1 MRDFFARTF
10 VSLRAYRDY
19 RLFWAGSWSEHL
31 GEWME
36 TTALLWLLNDM
47 THSPLMGTLM
57 VTLRALPMVVFAFVG
72 GIIADRINRRI
83 LLMFSLGAAAI
94 FSIILAVFVHL
105 QMIQPWMLLLYS
117 ALTAIVTSFN
127 HPARSTLLPNLVKRE
142 HFLNAITMDNVS
154 VTGSRILG
162 ASLGGIIVNF
172 AGTTPVLG
180 VRAAGAILS
189 LVWIYMLRAPE
200 TPAGAKKDS
209 PWNNLME
216 GLQYVGKHKQVLTQ
230 VLLYLLP
237 IFVSNSY
244 IGLLPFYATDVLHI
258 GPSLYGF
265 LAAASGLGAILV
277 TFVLANIKNI
287 DRYGWTLLVCGMAQ
301 GALLIVF
308 AFSAYYILAFLIL
321 MLLGAAG
328 TFFMTVNN
336 TIIQQ
341 LITDHV
347 RGRVMSL
354 REVSFGLGPAG
365 SLISGAIAGSIGV
378 PPALFITGVITL
390 VIFVGVRLGVQ
401 HSKSANIPS
410 G

>member
-1 MRDFFARTF
+1 
-10 VSLRAYRDY
+10 
-19 RLFWAGSWSEHL
+19 
-31 GEWME
+31 ME

-57 VTLRALPMVVFAFVG
+57 VTLRALPMVVFAFIG
-72 GIIADRINRRI
+72 GIVADRINRRI
-83 LLMFSLGAAAI
+83 LLMFSLGAAAV
-94 FSIILAVFVHL
+94 FSIILAVFVHFH
-105 QMIQPWMLLLYS
+105 IITPWLLLVYS
-117 ALTAIVTSFN
+117 ALTAIVTAFN

-189 LVWIYMLRAPE
+189 LVWIFMLRAPE
-200 TPAGAKKDS
+200 TPGAAKKDS
-209 PWNNLME
+209 PWHNLME
-216 GLQYVGKHKQVLTQ
+216 GLQYVGQHKQVLTQ

-244 IGLLPFYATDVLHI
+244 IGLLPYFATDVLHI
-258 GPSLYGF
+258 GASSYGF

-277 TFVLANIKNI
+277 TFILANIKNV
-287 DRYGWTLLVCGMAQ
+287 DRYGWFLLVCGMIQ
-301 GALLIVF
+301 GALLIAF
-308 AFSAYYILAFLIL
+308 AFSQNYFLAFLIL

-341 LITDHV
+341 LVTDQV

-365 SLISGAIAGSIGV
+365 SLISGAVAGSIGV
-378 PPALFITGVITL
+378 PPALLIAGVITL
-390 VIFVGVRLGVQ
+390 VIFVGVRLGIRP
-401 HSKSANIPS
+401 SKAEKIASE
-410 G
+410 

>member
-1 MRDFFARTF
+1 
-10 VSLRAYRDY
+10 
-19 RLFWAGSWSEHL
+19 
-31 GEWME
+31 
-36 TTALLWLLNDM
+36 
-47 THSPLMGTLM
+47 
-57 VTLRALPMVVFAFVG
+57 MVVFAFIG
-72 GIIADRINRRI
+72 GIVADRINRRI
-83 LLMFSLGAAAI
+83 LLMYSLGAAAL
-94 FSIILAVFVHL
+94 FSLILAVFVHFN
-105 QMIQPWMLLLYS
+105 MITPWLLLLYS

-142 HFLNAITMDNVS
+142 HYLNAMTMDNVS

-162 ASLGGIIVNF
+162 ASLAGIIVNF

-189 LVWIYMLRAPE
+189 LVWIYMLKAPE
-200 TPAGAKKDS
+200 TPGAAKKNS
-209 PWNNLME
+209 PWNNLKE

-244 IGLLPFYATDVLHI
+244 IGLLPYFATDVIDI

-287 DRYGWTLLVCGMAQ
+287 DRYGWMLFVCGIIQ
-301 GALLIVF
+301 GALLMVF
-308 AFSAYYILAFLIL
+308 AFSANYLLAFFIL

-341 LITDHV
+341 LITDQV

-365 SLISGAIAGSIGV
+365 SLISGAVAASFGV
-378 PPALFITGVITL
+378 PPALLIAGAITL
-390 VIFVGVRLGVQ
+390 AIFIGVRLGTRQ
-401 HSKSANIPS
+401 TKPEKIPS
-410 G
+410 E

>member
-1 MRDFFARTF
+1 
-10 VSLRAYRDY
+10 
-19 RLFWAGSWSEHL
+19 
-31 GEWME
+31 ME
-36 TTALLWLLNDM
+36 ATALLWLLNDM

-57 VTLRALPMVVFAFVG
+57 VTLRALPMIVFAFIG

-83 LLMFSLGAAAI
+83 LLMYSLGAAAL
-94 FSIILAVFVHL
+94 FSLILAVFVHL
-105 QMIQPWMLLLYS
+105 NMIQPWVLLVYS

-142 HFLNAITMDNVS
+142 HFMNAITMDNVS

-162 ASLGGIIVNF
+162 ASLAGIIVNF

-180 VRAAGAILS
+180 VRAAGAVLS

-200 TPAGAKKDS
+200 TPAAAKKYS
-209 PWNNLME
+209 PWQNLME
-216 GLQYVGKHKQVLTQ
+216 GFQYVGKHKQVLTQ

-244 IGLLPFYATDVLHI
+244 LGLLPFYATNVIHV
-258 GPSLYGF
+258 GPSAYGF

-277 TFVLANIKNI
+277 TFVLANIRNI
-287 DRYGWTLLVCGMAQ
+287 DRYGWLLFACGITQ
-301 GALLIVF
+301 GALLIAF
-308 AFSAYYILAFLIL
+308 AFSPYYVLAFLIL
-321 MLLGAAG
+321 MVLGAAG
-328 TFFMTVNN
+328 TIFMTVNN

-341 LITDHV
+341 LITDQV

-365 SLISGAIAGSIGV
+365 SLISGAVAASFGV
-378 PPALFITGVITL
+378 PPALLIAGVITL
-390 VIFVGVRLGVQ
+390 AIFIGVRLGVPQ
-401 HSKSANIPS
+401 SKSVKTPS
-410 G
+410 D

>member
-1 MRDFFARTF
+1 
-10 VSLRAYRDY
+10 
-19 RLFWAGSWSEHL
+19 
-31 GEWME
+31 ME

-57 VTLRALPMVVFAFVG
+57 VTLRALPMVVFAFIG
-72 GIIADRINRRI
+72 GIVADRINRRI
-83 LLMFSLGAAAI
+83 LLMFSLGAAAV

-105 QMIQPWMLLLYS
+105 HIITPWLLLVYS
-117 ALTAIVTSFN
+117 ALTAIVTAFN

-162 ASLGGIIVNF
+162 ASLAGIIVNF

-189 LVWIYMLRAPE
+189 LVWIFMLRAPE
-200 TPAGAKKDS
+200 TPGAAKKDS
-209 PWNNLME
+209 PWHNLME

-244 IGLLPFYATDVLHI
+244 IGLLPYFATDVLHI
-258 GPSLYGF
+258 GASPYGF

-277 TFVLANIKNI
+277 TFILANIKNV
-287 DRYGWTLLVCGMAQ
+287 DRYGWFLLVCGMIQ

-308 AFSAYYILAFLIL
+308 AFSQNYFLAFLIL

-341 LITDHV
+341 LVTDQV

-365 SLISGAIAGSIGV
+365 SLISGAVAGSIGV
-378 PPALFITGVITL
+378 PPALLIAGVITL
-390 VIFVGVRLGVQ
+390 VIFVGVRLT
-401 HSKSANIPS
+401 IRPS
-410 G
+410 EAAKIASE